1 MSKMSELAM
10 ELDDQAME
18 LGFEGYEEA
27 LAKGYEWVIDTRGN
41 AVLYKASEELDK
53 AHEAWLEEKRKILN
67 ELNSILNAING
78 QAYNNFSDYELLTFI
93 KNNKQIIAKAIEFIE
108 KGEM

>member
-1 MSKMSELAM
+1 MRDRIIQLQESAES
-10 ELDDQAME
+10 
-18 LGFEGYEEA
+18 LGFGTIQQALDAGYHEVQDLVAGTFTLE
-27 LAKGYEWVIDTRGN
+27 KID
-41 AVLYKASEELDK
+41 EQEK
-53 AHEAWLEEKRKILN
+53 AHEAWLEEKRKTLN

>member
-1 MSKMSELAM
+1 MRDRIIQLQECA
-10 ELDDQAME
+10 EE
-18 LGFEGYEEA
+18 LGFSTITEA
-27 LAKGYEWVIDTRGN
+27 LDAGYHEVQDLVADTFTLEKID
-41 AVLYKASEELDK
+41 EQEK